1 MYRRC
6 FIFLMLFEGCPE
18 FSSFPKPAKHLA
30 TPHGWLIQI
39 IQYAPLFICKYM
51 EYFTNDEI
59 FTRKIYT
66 FLFSRW
72 FARHSHGLK
81 SAKQAA
87 RKENSEA
94 STPDEDGSKTADEE
108 RSNIANEKGA
118 RLRTERRWPPP
129 TTRKLSDKKKNPH
142 AKRHGGS
149 KNISQN
155 ENLS

>member
-1 MYRRC
+1 
-6 FIFLMLFEGCPE
+6 
-18 FSSFPKPAKHLA
+18 
-30 TPHGWLIQI
+30 
-39 IQYAPLFICKYM
+39 M

-59 FTRKIYT
+59 FTGKIYT

-72 FARHSHGLK
+72 FAGHSHGLE

-87 RKENSEA
+87 RKENTEA
-94 STPDEDGSKTADEE
+94 SPPNEKGSKTADEEESKTADEE
-108 RSNIANEKGA
+108 RSNIADEEESKA
-118 RLRTERRWPPP
+118 AHVASLTAADDAKTIRQ
-129 TTRKLSDKKKNPH
+129 KKNPH